1 MGVRRRAYI
10 AGPLMA
16 AILLIAGPSVCR
28 IASSA
33 HNFTQRFEELG
44 KSDVNTVERLVFS
57 LVLAKA
63 ESPKTISSEFPQVAQ

>member
-1 MGVRRRAYI
+1 M
-10 AGPLMA
+10 LMA
-16 AILLIAGPSVCR
+16 AALVMASPSFCR
-28 IASSA
+28 IVSSA

-63 ESPKTISSEFPQVAQ
+63 ESPKTISSELPQVAQ

>member
-10 AGPLMA
+10 AGPLIA
-16 AILLIAGPSVCR
+16 AILTIAGPSLV
-28 IASSA
+28 SSA
-33 HNFTQRFEELG
+33 HTFTQRFEELE

-63 ESPKTISSEFPQVAQ
+63 ETPKTVSSELPQIVQ

>member
-10 AGPLMA
+10 AGTLMA
-16 AILLIAGPSVCR
+16 AILTIAPSFCR
-28 IASSA
+28 LASSA

-57 LVLAKA
+57 LVLARA
-63 ESPKTISSEFPQVAQ
+63 ETPKTVASELPQFAQ